1 MPFVDLDEVVGQR
14 AGKSISQIFAA
25 EGEAAFRALERQCL
39 LEQLHASGST
49 IIATGGGALVQPG
62 AAEVVHAG
70 GALVIY
76 LDTPFA
82 TSMRR
87 IGADT
92 ARPLL
97 QSGLLQAKAL
107 YESRRPLYEEVADL
121 TVQADQQAILIVKT
135 ILSAFGWNQPQH

>member
-1 MPFVDLDEVVGQR
+1 
-14 AGKSISQIFAA
+14 
-25 EGEAAFRALERQCL
+25 
-39 LEQLHASGST
+39 
-49 IIATGGGALVQPG
+49 
-62 AAEVVHAG
+62 
-70 GALVIY
+70 
-76 LDTPFA
+76 
-82 TSMRR
+82 MRR